1 MSRVYRWRL
10 VVEEISVDL
19 TVAIAEDGVDKVD
32 VEIGDAEPI
41 VPPPLSLLAIMET
54 FMMTQAAYS
63 QLLDELISEVA
74 ALRADFTEYKSAFP
88 PLPPSDS

>member
-19 TVAIAEDGVDKVD
+19 TVAIVEDGVDKVD

-74 ALRADFTEYKSAFP
+74 ALGADFTECRSAFP
-88 PLPPSDS
+88 PPPPSDS